1 MEGLHLTS
9 ALMEYF
15 LEGRSATALVRFWKV
30 NSDDKMC
37 IIVVFVTLLIWVK
50 CTNVLT
56 EQFLQKNVLLRHLLD
71 EETLFM
77 S

>member
-37 IIVVFVTLLIWVK
+37 IIVVFVTLFIWV
-50 CTNVLT
+50 NLP
-56 EQFLQKNVLLRHLLD
+56 
-71 EETLFM
+71 M